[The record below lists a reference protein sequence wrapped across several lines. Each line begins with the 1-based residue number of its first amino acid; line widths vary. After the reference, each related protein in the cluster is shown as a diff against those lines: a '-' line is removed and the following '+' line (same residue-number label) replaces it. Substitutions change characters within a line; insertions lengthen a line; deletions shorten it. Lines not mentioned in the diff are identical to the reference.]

1 MQIKESNRKFALY
14 WHRLRINGEICWI
27 LHSVYMCKDTDIFMH
42 MCTQQGDSACI
53 AGQFRDRIIFSIRL
67 RFLRFFVGSISN
79 EPTTLSL
86 HMHSISPFQSILVV
100 RNRLVPYHVNKQTNK
115 QTNKQANKQTN
126 KTHKLTN

>member
-1 MQIKESNRKFALY
+1 MARFVEFSIQF
-14 WHRLRINGEICWI
+14 ICVKI
-27 LHSVYMCKDTDIFMH
+27 RTSLCVCAHSKVTRPVIFL
-42 MCTQQGDSACI
+42 SCI
-53 AGQFRDRIIFSIRL
+53 PGQFRDRIIFSIRL